1 MSVVETSVRDRV
13 ALLTLNDPQRRN
25 AMSLEMAD
33 ELAAIFDALESNQE
47 VGAVVLTGT
56 PPAFCAGADLSQL
69 MNADAAALRGIYRGF
84 LRVSQSPLPSIAAV
98 NGPAVGA
105 GMNLALV
112 CDLRL
117 AGRSA
122 RFDSRFLKLALH
134 PGGGHDWM
142 LRQILGSQGAAALV
156 LFGEI
161 LDGEEAARR
170 GLAWRCVDDE
180 ALIDEALGLAAR
192 AASAPIELLS
202 DIKTT
207 LRQAAAVGEHG
218 AAVEQELEPQIR
230 SIRSPEFS
238 DRVAA
243 LRRKISKK

>member
-1 MSVVETSVRDRV
+1 MTVVRTVVRDRV
-13 ALLTLNDPQRRN
+13 GVLTLDDPDRRN
-25 AMSLEMAD
+25 AMSLQMAQELAGVFD
-33 ELAAIFDALESNQE
+33 ELESSPE
-47 VGAVVLTGT
+47 VGAVVITGA

-69 MNADAAALRGIYRGF
+69 LDADEDSLRGIYRGF
-84 LRVSQSPLPSIAAV
+84 LTVSQSPLPSIAAV

-112 CDLRL
+112 CDLRV

-122 RFDSRFLKLALH
+122 RFDSRFLKLGLH

-142 LRQILGSQGAAALV
+142 LRQILGCEGAAALA

-161 LDGEEAARR
+161 LDGEEAVRR

-180 ALIDEALGLAAR
+180 ELIDVAVKLAGR
-192 AASAPIELLS
+192 AAGAPRRLVADL
-202 DIKTT
+202 KTT
-207 LRQAAAVGEHG
+207 LREAASVGHHSD
-218 AAVEQELEPQIR
+218 AVELELGPQAR
-230 SIRSPEFS
+230 SIRSPEFA